1 MCGTI
6 SSIPVYPERFILPN
20 GEKALVQ
27 ELKTLPKNSIR
38 RKEVKTVLKN
48 SQVVKTTQQNS
59 IVLPGNGVSIHLDTG
74 VKKEKF
80 FCVLD
85 GTEHIREHVLPSKT
99 KIILSSSELGKKL
112 IGKKIGENGT
122 VIENGKT
129 LNFTV
134 KNIIEPS
141 KVKWIFHY
149 IPTI

>member
-1 MCGTI
+1 MIGANFQV
-6 SSIPVYPERFILPN
+6 PRYPKNFILQN
-20 GEKALVQ
+20 GEKALVN

-38 RKEVKTVLKN
+38 RREIKTLLKN
-48 SQVVKTTQQNS
+48 SMVIKTAQQNTV
-59 IVLPGNGVSIHLDTG
+59 VLPGNGISIHLDTG
-74 VKKEKF
+74 KEKEKF

-85 GTEHIREHVLPSKT
+85 GTEHIREHVLPQKT
-99 KIILSSSELGKKL
+99 KIILSSSELGKRL

-141 KVKWIFHY
+141 KVKWVFHY
-149 IPTI
+149 IPEK